1 MEVKIHIKD
10 PILRAY
16 LAGLFAVRE
25 DGGYTLN
32 TDSITGTT
40 ICSLVQPADY
50 PDAIEAGKDTVTFH
64 LPRSRSF
71 DRFRN
76 RSLRLSSEAE
86 VAVNK
91 VLRREFDL
99 NLDASCTEARM
110 AGVKLMD
117 AIEAFIVS
125 NRMDE
130 HFAGGIETLKNR
142 DLQNLLTKNYLLSS
156 NLYYLNSETQTCVVG
171 LLLNS
176 HFLLQLN
183 QN

>member
-25 DGGYTLN
+25 DSGYTLN

-130 HFAGGIETLKNR
+130 HFAGGIETLKKRFYRSEVQTLKKMREIMRQQVNMR
-142 DLQNLLTKNYLLSS
+142 VRRRRKKMNLIGI
-156 NLYYLNSETQTCVVG
+156 V
-171 LLLNS
+171 
-176 HFLLQLN
+176 
-183 QN
+183 

>member
-32 TDSITGTT
+32 TDSITGMT

-130 HFAGGIETLKNR
+130 HFAGGIETLKKRFYRSEVQTLKKMREIMRQQVNMR
-142 DLQNLLTKNYLLSS
+142 VRRRRKKMNLIGI
-156 NLYYLNSETQTCVVG
+156 V
-171 LLLNS
+171 
-176 HFLLQLN
+176 
-183 QN
+183 

>member
-130 HFAGGIETLKNR
+130 HFAGGIETLKKRFYRSEVQTLKKMREIMRQQVNMR
-142 DLQNLLTKNYLLSS
+142 VRRRRKKMNLIGI
-156 NLYYLNSETQTCVVG
+156 V
-171 LLLNS
+171 
-176 HFLLQLN
+176 
-183 QN
+183 

>member
-16 LAGLFAVRE
+16 LNGLFAVRE
-25 DGGYTLN
+25 DGSFTLN
-32 TDSITGTT
+32 TDSLTGTV

-50 PDAIEAGKDTVTFH
+50 PNTVEAGKDTVTFH

-110 AGVKLMD
+110 AGMKLMD

-130 HFAGGIETLKNR
+130 HFAGGIETLKKRFYRSEVQTLKKMREIMRQQVNMR
-142 DLQNLLTKNYLLSS
+142 VRRRRKKMNL
-156 NLYYLNSETQTCVVG
+156 VG
-171 LLLNS
+171 S
-176 HFLLQLN
+176 V
-183 QN
+183 

>member
-16 LAGLFAVRE
+16 LSGLFTVRE

-50 PDAIEAGKDTVTFH
+50 PDAVEAGKDTVTFH

-110 AGVKLMD
+110 AGMKLMD

-130 HFAGGIETLKNR
+130 HFAGGIETLKKRFYRSEVQTLKKMREIMRQQVNMR
-142 DLQNLLTKNYLLSS
+142 VRRRRKKMNL
-156 NLYYLNSETQTCVVG
+156 VG
-171 LLLNS
+171 RI
-176 HFLLQLN
+176 
-183 QN
+183 